1 MNHQHWTSILRV
13 LSGHLPD
20 DIYHRQQVL
29 DAITAGLPGDHQER
43 SYWVDLSASLSA
55 HIIQQR
61 ELEFL
66 PAPESR
72 GGRRLS
78 DRIDI
83 RGGGRLDRPVNRR
96 SSPNV
101 TESHSGNAGALAVN
115 LKKGSRGGRRQS
127 DTQQPR

>member
-1 MNHQHWTSILRV
+1 MNHQHWTSILRI

-20 DIYHRQQVL
+20 DIHNRQQVL
-29 DAITAGLPGDHQER
+29 DAVTAGLPADHQER
-43 SYWVDLSASLSA
+43 AYWVDLSASLSA

-66 PAPESR
+66 PASESR

-78 DRIDI
+78 DRVDI

-96 SSPNV
+96 SAPV
-101 TESHSGNAGALAVN
+101 GTEHRSGKSGSLAV
-115 LKKGSRGGRRQS
+115 KGVRGGRRQS